1 VALPGVR
8 PSLSQSSRGRRAFSL
23 PHMFGADVRQL
34 TVDQVDP
41 TRPKGP
47 ASRRACR
54 PNGIGNDCSAPLHAP
69 CDVAPSLGRL
79 PYCRSHRKG
88 RHRSVRC
95 PARTGSTTATEAD
108 PMTGPLGS
116 FPRALAS
123 TTRPCRVPGHPE
135 AIPEHLRNIPR
146 RIDDPATAARVALD
160 LLRSRHEDLTLA
172 LYLDDRH
179 RAPRWPC
186 RRRHWLGAGSSPVGP
201 PDPPRVAGQPG
212 PPAASSSGTAATEP
226 VAPRKPRIA
235 SSVPSL
241 QRAAGTGSPWSIT
254 WWWSRLAAS
263 RRHSGAELRRASGV
277 ACFSYHRVMLFTS
290 AFARSSARLVAEKPA
305 CGRSNG
311 HSTAG

>member
-116 FPRALAS
+116 FPRTLAS

-179 RAPRWPC
+179 RLVGHAVVATGWVQAARLSTHPIL
-186 RRRHWLGAGSSPVGP
+186 LGS
-201 PDPPRVAGQPG
+201 Q
-212 PPAASSSGTAATEP
+212 
-226 VAPRKPRIA
+226 
-235 SSVPSL
+235 
-241 QRAAGTGSPWSIT
+241 
-254 WWWSRLAAS
+254 AS
-263 RRHSGAELRRASGV
+263 RGHRLRPR
-277 ACFSYHRVMLFTS
+277 RVPPL
-290 AFARSSARLVAEKPA
+290 RSP
-305 CGRSNG
+305 
-311 HSTAG
+311 